1 MLDSSIKLDFS
12 TWNSYPAV
20 IITAAVQQ
28 SPITCIFSCEVED
41 FDSRFFLEF
50 FIQWERKTESY
61 PPSTTR
67 MPRIPIFPAQRSWR
81 HLLLLTGRKWE
92 IFPAESYGGTPGQSC
107 EGRLSQEPQPS
118 NLPTGGILVLCTLN
132 PNKIWWLLRWHI
144 PCTRVTNCPHC
155 SRVSCCWKRALKLKR
170 S

>member
-67 MPRIPIFPAQRSWR
+67 MPRRPVFPAQRSWR

-92 IFPAESYGGTPGQSC
+92 IFPTESYGGTPGQSC
-107 EGRLSQEPQPS
+107 EGRLSQEPQP
-118 NLPTGGILVLCTLN
+118 NNFFPQEGFWFCVPWILIKSDGSWDDTSLAQESQIVHTVLES
-132 PNKIWWLLRWHI
+132 PAAEKE
-144 PCTRVTNCPHC
+144 P
-155 SRVSCCWKRALKLKR
+155 SS
-170 S
+170 